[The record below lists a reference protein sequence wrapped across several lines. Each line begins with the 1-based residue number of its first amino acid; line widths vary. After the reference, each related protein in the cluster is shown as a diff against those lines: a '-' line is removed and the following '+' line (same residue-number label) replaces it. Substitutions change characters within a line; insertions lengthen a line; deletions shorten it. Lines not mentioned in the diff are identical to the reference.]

1 MENAVFAIIGLP
13 IIFTGVMGNLLL
25 LASVYYAK
33 RTGRHGF
40 VSDQKWFIETI
51 FFINV
56 AVVDLLYCLFV
67 LVHAVYGI
75 YAQNHKEYYEKNPSA
90 SHGICK
96 FIVVSRHN
104 LSIID
109 GWSTAVIMFNAAFPK
124 IRYVNSL

>member
-1 MENAVFAIIGLP
+1 MTVGLLIIC
-13 IIFTGVMGNLLL
+13 TGVIGNLLL

-56 AVVDLLYCLFV
+56 AVVDLLYYLLV
-67 LVHAVYGI
+67 LVNAAYGI
-75 YAQNHKEYYEKNPSA
+75 YVHNHEEYYEKNPSA

-96 FIVVSRHN
+96 VIILSQHN
-104 LSIID
+104 LAIID
-109 GWSTAVIMFNAAFPK
+109 GLSTAVIMFNAAFPK

>member
-1 MENAVFAIIGLP
+1 MTVGLLIIC
-13 IIFTGVMGNLLL
+13 TGVIGNLLL

-56 AVVDLLYCLFV
+56 AVVDLLYYLLV
-67 LVHAVYGI
+67 LVNAAYAI
-75 YAQNHKEYYEKNPSA
+75 YVQKHEEYYEKYPAA

-96 FIVVSRHN
+96 FIVLSRDN

-109 GWSTAVIMFNAAFPK
+109 GCSTAVIMFNAAFPK